1 MMEKMWLDSDDL
13 LPYDNQV
20 GGHKF
25 TKEKP
30 LLGLLKHK
38 EGYILKSVEGGTK
51 GKNEVRFYE
60 ELRKNEN
67 LINLRKLV
75 PLYYGTATLE
85 INKKDMTFIILDDI
99 TTDMKKPCVMDVKI
113 GLQTWEPGCSEKKK
127 NDENAKYTRCKEKWS
142 FCIPG
147 FQVYD
152 LSNSNLV
159 QPQKYDKEFGKSLD
173 PGQVISVFKTFLNL
187 NSGYLGLEK
196 LVQSFTTQLDHIRRY
211 FQTQKH
217 YHFYSSSVLL
227 AYDAETLKND
237 KNTYPLIRVSLID
250 FAHVTPADGNIDL
263 NYLQGITN
271 LWTLFR
277 TQLLNNN

>member
-1 MMEKMWLDSDDL
+1 MANWLDLADL

-38 EGYILKSVEGGTK
+38 EGYLLKSVEGGTK
-51 GKNEVRFYE
+51 GKNEVRFYD
-60 ELRKNEN
+60 ELLNNET
-67 LINLRKLV
+67 LINLRALV
-75 PLYYGTATLE
+75 PLYYGTVNVQ
-85 INKKDMTFIILDDI
+85 INSKDMTFIVLDDI
-99 TTDMKKPCVMDVKI
+99 TTGMKKPCVMDVKI
-113 GLQTWEPGCSEKKK
+113 GSQTWEPGCSEKKK
-127 NDENAKYTRCKEKWS
+127 YDENAKYTECKKQWS

-152 LSNSNLV
+152 LLNSNSV
-159 QPQKYDKEFGKSLD
+159 RPQKYDKEFGKSLD
-173 PGQVISVFKTFLNL
+173 PGKVISVFETFLNL
-187 NSGYLGLEK
+187 NSGYLGVEK
-196 LVQSFTTQLDHIRRY
+196 LVQSFTAQLDHIRRY

-227 AYDAETLKND
+227 AYDAETLTND
-237 KNTYPLIRVSLID
+237 KNTYPLLRVSLID
-250 FAHVTPADGNIDL
+250 FAHVTPADGKIDL

-277 TQLLNNN
+277 TQLLHNN

>member
-1 MMEKMWLDSDDL
+1 MAKWLDSDDL

-60 ELRKNEN
+60 ELLKNES

-75 PLYYGTATLE
+75 PLYYGTVTVQ
-85 INKKDMTFIILDDI
+85 INSIDMTFIVLDDI
-99 TTDMKKPCVMDVKI
+99 TKGMKKPCVMDVKI
-113 GLQTWEPGCSEKKK
+113 GSQTWEPGCSEKKK
-127 NDENAKYTRCKEKWS
+127 NDENAKYTKCKEQWS

-152 LSNSNLV
+152 LLNSNLV

-173 PGQVISVFKTFLNL
+173 PGKVISVFETFLNL
-187 NSGYLGLEK
+187 NSGFLGLEK
-196 LVQSFTTQLDHIRRY
+196 LVQNFTTQLDHIRRY

-227 AYDAETLKND
+227 AYDAETLTND
-237 KNTYPLIRVSLID
+237 ENTYPLLRVSLID
-250 FAHVTPADGNIDL
+250 FAHVTPADGKIDL

-277 TQLLNNN
+277 TQLLHNN

>member
-1 MMEKMWLDSDDL
+1 MAKWLDSGDL
-13 LPYDNQV
+13 VPYEDQV

-60 ELRKNEN
+60 ELKKDDS
-67 LINLRKLV
+67 LTKLRELV
-75 PLYYGTATLE
+75 PSYFGTVTVK
-85 INKKDMTFIILDDI
+85 INSKDMTFIVLNDI
-99 TTDMKKPCVMDVKI
+99 TRGMKKPCVMDVKI

-127 NDENAKYTRCKEKWS
+127 KDENAKYKECKEQWS

-152 LSNSNLV
+152 LLNSTLE
-159 QPQKYDKEFGKSLD
+159 QPRKYDKEFGKRLD
-173 PGQVISVFKTFLNL
+173 PKKVISVFKTFLNF
-187 NSGYLGLEK
+187 NSGYLGLDQ
-196 LVQSFTTQLDHIRRY
+196 LVQSFIVQLDHIRRY

-227 AYDAETLKND
+227 AYDAETLTND
-237 KNTYPLIRVSLID
+237 KDTYPVLRVSLID
-250 FAHVTPADGNIDL
+250 FAHVTPANGQIDL

-277 TQLLNNN
+277 TQLLQNN

>member
-1 MMEKMWLDSDDL
+1 MAKWLDSGDL
-13 LPYDNQV
+13 LPYDDQV

-60 ELRKNEN
+60 ELKNNET
-67 LINLRKLV
+67 LINLRELV
-75 PLYYGTATLE
+75 PSYFGTVTVK
-85 INKKDMTFIILDDI
+85 INSKDMTFIVLDDI
-99 TTDMKKPCVMDVKI
+99 TSGMKKPCVMDVKI

-127 NDENAKYTRCKEKWS
+127 KDENAKYKECKEEWS

-152 LSNSNLV
+152 LLNSTLGH
-159 QPQKYDKEFGKSLD
+159 PRKYDKEFGKNLD
-173 PGQVISVFKTFLNL
+173 PGKVISVFKTFLNF
-187 NSGYLGLEK
+187 NSEYLGLEK
-196 LVQSFTTQLDHIRRY
+196 LVQSFTAQLDHIRRY

-227 AYDAETLKND
+227 AYDAETLTNNED
-237 KNTYPLIRVSLID
+237 TYPLLRVSLID
-250 FAHVTPADGNIDL
+250 FAHVTPANGQIDL

-277 TQLLNNN
+277 TQLLQNN